1 MTLRTDELL
10 ESTLDRFEAELSLP
24 SDGGVIPRSI
34 AAERDG
40 LDPRVT
46 VDAELQT
53 LDRNN
58 KRDERTA
65 TLSVWVDGTQS
76 FVDSN
81 GTLELRRI
89 QDDAVDLLAEHL
101 SGQYAANL
109 QSFASPTHNDT
120 INRYQGAVT
129 FAVERTGDLHTTHT
143 NED

>member
-10 ESTLDRFEAELSLP
+10 ESTLDRFDAELSLP
-24 SDGGVIPRSI
+24 TDGGVIPRSI
-34 AAERDG
+34 ATDRDD

-46 VDAELQT
+46 VDAELQSV
-53 LDRNN
+53 DRNN

-65 TLSVWVDGTQS
+65 TLSLWVDGTQA

-81 GTLELRRI
+81 GTLELHRI
-89 QDDAVDLLAEHL
+89 QNDAVDLLAEHL

-129 FAVERTGDLHTTHT
+129 FVGERTGDRPTTHT
-143 NED
+143 ED